1 MPPLRKVPW
10 ISTGWFFGGY
20 LWKPVPDVQ
29 VCDTSNQLC
38 LWDEEGSLPHPHYQR
53 FPGQLCHHQILFQ
66 VLPLALDVF
75 CRHLIQWWFG
85 SSLLGFAP
93 INKHVNLMNI
103 SISLFSP
110 RFDTFDWAKRQTIQN
125 EIHFKLKPNFPL
137 CSKGKDARLFR
148 TNFLLITIEKKRCE
162 TQSSWWILFT
172 AKDFHGAF
180 PLVSTFQLKKWDPVI
195 PTCMGDDFHET

>member
-53 FPGQLCHHQILFQ
+53 FPGHDAIIRSCFKCYPWLSMCFAGISSNDDL
-66 VLPLALDVF
+66 VAVCLAL
-75 CRHLIQWWFG
+75 LP
-85 SSLLGFAP
+85 S
-93 INKHVNLMNI
+93 INTSTYKMNI
-103 SISLFSP
+103 SLSLFSP
-110 RFDTFDWAKRQTIQN
+110 RFDTLDWAKRQTIQK
-125 EIHFKLKPNFPL
+125 EIHFRLKPNFPL

-148 TNFLLITIEKKRCE
+148 TNFLLITGNKKKVWN
-162 TQSSWWILFT
+162 TI
-172 AKDFHGAF
+172 
-180 PLVSTFQLKKWDPVI
+180 
-195 PTCMGDDFHET
+195 